1 VALLSLTIVNALD
14 GPTETTITQLLHEY
28 GYSGGDNLLIG
39 LSAISDLMNEHGLR
53 CEPPLGSGGLDTPR
67 ILSSIRASSLAGVLA
82 EIAGGET
89 AEVEFK
95 SSLLVDRKK
104 LEVAPGKCA
113 AEYKSD
119 AVIRSSLKTIVAFA
133 NSGGGT
139 LYVGVTDNGEFCGLA
154 EDFAAANAARSDY
167 DGWDLHFRN
176 LITSRIS
183 DGAAMNRY
191 VQAACYVL
199 DDGRC
204 FVRVKVAAR
213 RRLTFLK
220 SGEVWELF
228 MRSGTQTNSIPY
240 VDIEH
245 HFHMVA
251 LY

>member
-1 VALLSLTIVNALD
+1 MSVTIVSALD
-14 GPTETTITQLLHEY
+14 GPTETTISQLLYEY
-28 GYSGGDNLLIG
+28 GYSDGDNLLVG
-39 LSAISDLMNEHGLR
+39 LSALSDLMDEHGL
-53 CEPPLGSGGLDTPR
+53 CCAPPMGSGGLETPR
-67 ILSSIRASSLAGVLA
+67 ILSSIRASSLAAVLS

-104 LEVAPGKCA
+104 LLFAPGKSA
-113 AEYKSD
+113 AEYRSD
-119 AVIRSSLKTIVAFA
+119 AVIRSALKTIVALA
-133 NSGGGT
+133 NSSGGT
-139 LYVGVTDNGEFCGLA
+139 LYVGVTDDGEICGLA
-154 EDFAAANAARSDY
+154 EDFAAADAGRSDY
-167 DGWDLHFRN
+167 DGWDLHLRN
-176 LITSRIS
+176 LIASRFS
-183 DGAAMNRY
+183 DGPAMNRY
-191 VQAACYVL
+191 VQTRCYEL

-245 HFHMVA
+245 HFQLTP